1 MAGRGA
7 GDWGIGGSNRRDW
20 GKLLWTNRGG
30 GGMMWEHAEGRE
42 AETMARRKPPPI
54 ADVVE
59 ALSDGGERW
68 MGGEIRDDFTG
79 EVIEP
84 KLAPG
89 ARPLDGAGVYQE
101 AAWVAKAAARRRL
114 LQRMGLIAPDP
125 EPPPTKGSV
134 RLQVRYRRG
143 PTRRL

>member
-1 MAGRGA
+1 
-7 GDWGIGGSNRRDW
+7 
-20 GKLLWTNRGG
+20 
-30 GGMMWEHAEGRE
+30 
-42 AETMARRKPPPI
+42 MARRKPPPI
-54 ADVVE
+54 TDVVE
-59 ALSDGGERW
+59 GLSNGGECW
-68 MGGEIRDDFTG
+68 MGGEMRDDFTG

-89 ARPLDGAGVYQE
+89 AGPLDGAGVYQE
-101 AAWVAKAAARRRL
+101 AAWVAKAAAQRVL

-143 PTRRL
+143 PGRRI